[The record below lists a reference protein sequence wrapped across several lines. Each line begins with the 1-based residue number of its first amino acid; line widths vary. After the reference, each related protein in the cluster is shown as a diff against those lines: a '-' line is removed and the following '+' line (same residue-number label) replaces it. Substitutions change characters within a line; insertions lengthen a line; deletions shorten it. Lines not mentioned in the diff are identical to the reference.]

1 MKSNNDF
8 KKVYITIQ
16 LESASNAL
24 LTASAKRS
32 NRKKVQEAKLRLED
46 HVRRFR
52 SISEID
58 FVIPM
63 EVETKS

>member
-1 MKSNNDF
+1 MESNNHF
-8 KKVYITIQ
+8 KKVYISFQ
-16 LESASNAL
+16 LSSEANQL
-24 LTASAKRS
+24 LTEAAGRS

-58 FVIPM
+58 FVIPVEG
-63 EVETKS
+63 EVK